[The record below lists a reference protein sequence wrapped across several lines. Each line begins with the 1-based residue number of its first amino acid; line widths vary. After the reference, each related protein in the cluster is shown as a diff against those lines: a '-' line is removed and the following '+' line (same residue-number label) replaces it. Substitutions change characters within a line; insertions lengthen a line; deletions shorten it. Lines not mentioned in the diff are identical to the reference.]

1 MFDIGWSELLLTG
14 IVALIVIGPKEL
26 PSVLRGIGA
35 SVGKLRRM
43 AGEFQSQFNEAL
55 REAELDGLKKDIAS
69 IRDTASSL
77 TSGLANPMQTIGD
90 ELKSSIEAPAS
101 AMPAPADMPTVDQM
115 FTPDAPAPLDLSN
128 PPDPGAVEPPAA
140 MPVAAAAVAE
150 DAPAKPKRTRKK
162 KADPE

>member
-55 REAELDGLKKDIAS
+55 REAELDGLKNDIAS
-69 IRDTASSL
+69 IKDTASSL
-77 TSGLANPMQTIGD
+77 TNSISSPMQTLGD
-90 ELKSSIEAPAS
+90 ELKSSIENKTPGAT
-101 AMPAPADMPTVDQM
+101 PAPADMPTVDQM
-115 FTPDAPAPLDLSN
+115 FTPEAPAPLDLSN
-128 PPDPGAVEPPAA
+128 PPDPGAVEPP
-140 MPVAAAAVAE
+140 VVVAE
-150 DAPAKPKRTRKK
+150 APAPDAQPVDKPKRTRKK
-162 KADPE
+162 KAASE